1 MEKNGILRID
11 FVSPVLGLSFLVL
24 FFVWAFIYCRYQSYT
39 KNILFAN
46 INNRIQIGNNRDE
59 SSNNR
64 KAGYWLNA
72 FFLFVVSLLLYIF
85 LETFF
90 KSSFKV
96 KDITQ
101 LIICLGAVI
110 LGFTIKL
117 SFKKLL
123 GSVFKK
129 EELTSLYVNQLSTKD
144 KAFGIVMF
152 PLLILYTFSLPLKE
166 VVLLAILVLSTI
178 YLVFRWVSGVIIGI
192 KQGNIPIF
200 YSILYIC
207 TLEILPV
214 ALAIKVFS
222 KLTLSLAP

>member
-1 MEKNGILRID
+1 MEKNGVLRID
-11 FVSPVLGLSFLVL
+11 FVSPLLGLSFLML
-24 FFVWAFIYCRYQSYT
+24 FFVWAFIYYRYQSYT

-85 LETFF
+85 IDTFF
-90 KSSFKV
+90 KSAFKL
-96 KDITQ
+96 KDFTK

-110 LGFTIKL
+110 LGQTIKL
-117 SFKKLL
+117 SFKQLL
-123 GSVFKK
+123 GIVFKK
-129 EELTSLYVNQLSTKD
+129 EELTSLYATKLSTKD
-144 KAFGIVMF
+144 KAFGILMF
-152 PLLILYTFSLPLKE
+152 PLLILYTFSLPLKG

-222 KLTLSLAP
+222 TLTLSSAA